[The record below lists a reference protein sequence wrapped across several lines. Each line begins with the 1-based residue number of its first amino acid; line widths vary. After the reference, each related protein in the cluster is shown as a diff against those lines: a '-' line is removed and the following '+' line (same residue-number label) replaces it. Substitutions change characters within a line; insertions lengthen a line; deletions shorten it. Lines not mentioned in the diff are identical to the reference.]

1 MHTVDR
7 KDIGSLIKRMREDN
21 HWSQDYLAEQLLVS
35 RQAIVKTEKGLSTP
49 RAEFIERAYLALK
62 SEELVWKYMFVQK
75 DKKELIYLANMM
87 IRHNSRLSR
96 GIIKHV
102 IRESLSK
109 GDLKTAAENVFQVIL
124 WDIESRQ
131 KTNKRKIAFVIN
143 TFKNV
148 EPDPDE
154 FADLLQKLYDISKRA
169 NSFDA
174 FINISG
180 AIAGTM
186 KLDDRK
192 KTRLLYQEAT
202 AYYFQGNHN
211 KAYRISIKALEIMDH
226 RIYPHSA
233 DVFQRHALICSQL
246 DNHQF
251 HHEAIEHYTIA
262 KNMATPDQAVY
273 SLALAGIARCYYM
286 LEKFEDAKK
295 HWKELFQKL
304 GKDDLI
310 RVHSLNDMIMMEIK
324 LGDVNEAKRLIREC
338 ERLLSIALKQKWKRY
353 NTEAL
358 LLERNKQM
366 LTALERGKY
375 ITPEISLLLDQLK
388 KSYMRDEFELTRN
401 FIHDK
406 LFSPSTIESLG

>member
-1 MHTVDR
+1 MQTLDR

-21 HWSQDYLAEQLLVS
+21 NWTQDYLAEQLLVS

-49 RAEFIERAYLALK
+49 RAELIERAYLTFK

-75 DKKELIYLANMM
+75 EKKELIYLASMM
-87 IRHNSRLSR
+87 AGHNIRLSR
-96 GIIKHV
+96 VIIKHV

-124 WDIESRQ
+124 WDIESQQ
-131 KTNKRKIAFVIN
+131 KANKRKIAFVIS

-148 EPDPDE
+148 EPDADE
-154 FADLLQKLYDISKRA
+154 FANLLQKLYDISKQA

-192 KTRLLYQEAT
+192 KSRLLYQEAT

-211 KAYRISIKALEIMDH
+211 KAYRISIKALEIMD
-226 RIYPHSA
+226 RKIYPHSA

-246 DNHQF
+246 DF
-251 HHEAIEHYTIA
+251 LHEAIEHYTIA
-262 KNMATPDQAVY
+262 KNMATPDKATY

-286 LEKFEDAKK
+286 LDKFEEAKK
-295 HWKELFQKL
+295 HWKDLFQKL
-304 GKDDLI
+304 GKDELV

-324 LGDVNEAKRLIREC
+324 LGNVNEAKRLIREC
-338 ERLLSIALKQKWKRY
+338 ERLLAIALRKKWKRY

-366 LTALERGKY
+366 LTALERDKY
-375 ITPEISLLLDQLK
+375 ITPEISLILDRLK
-388 KSYMRDEFELTRN
+388 SSYMRDEFELTRN